1 MTADALILLERL
13 LKHGESPTPRSWT
26 SA

>member
-13 LKHGESPTPRSWT
+13 LKHGEPGTPRSWT
-26 SA
+26 ST